1 MKTFNSC
8 NRVWLTMPEDGKMPL
23 GLDGKKARELFH
35 REQLGLVPYGDACY
49 GVCKVFWNDPFVK
62 GWYPV
67 HADGTD
73 DHGTAELF
81 ITESQFTPRPPRKRE
96 IRRRFK
102 LSTKR
107 SILPP

>member
-1 MKTFNSC
+1 MKTFESC
-8 NRVWLTMPEDGKMPL
+8 NRVWLTMPEDGVCPSLPEKTEV
-23 GLDGKKARELFH
+23 RELQWLEAETGQYKHYVYFAAFADW
-35 REQLGLVPYGDACY
+35 V
-49 GVCKVFWNDPFVK
+49 KSK

-81 ITESQFTPRPPRKRE
+81 ITNDRFTQRSPRKRE

-107 SILPP
+107 SILPS

>member
-1 MKTFNSC
+1 
-8 NRVWLTMPEDGKMPL
+8 MPFGLEGKQ
-23 GLDGKKARELFH
+23 ARELFP
-35 REQLGLVPYGDACY
+35 REHAGLVPYGDSCY
-49 GVCKVFWNDPFVK
+49 AAHKVFWDDSSIK

-73 DHGTAELF
+73 DHETAAKF
-81 ITESQFTPRPPRKRE
+81 ITEDTFTPRPTRKRE

-107 SILPP
+107 SIINHYP